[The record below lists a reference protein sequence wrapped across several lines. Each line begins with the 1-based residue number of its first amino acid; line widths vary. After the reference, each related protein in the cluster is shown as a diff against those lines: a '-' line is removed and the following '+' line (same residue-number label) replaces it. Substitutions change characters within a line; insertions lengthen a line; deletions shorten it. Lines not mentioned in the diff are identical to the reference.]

1 LLSGQIWGVIAMT
14 ATFKCPEC
22 GLRGPIKEEMPPGA
36 KLRCPDCQT
45 LFPVKLKV
53 SRSKVL
59 TEIDSSRSPIASR
72 SSCEITGSEALTDGE
87 LNQGTGDSRFLIASL
102 CLALVA
108 MVVGIV
114 FVDMHFARER
124 REEATRKLSEE
135 MQVARQQIDQR
146 NWNDAIKLLKQIK
159 TSANAAELNDQGK
172 ELLAGADALLID
184 SERTVEKIRAD
195 HVLESAE
202 QALRL
207 ERWSDAQ
214 ERLRHYLASPEATH
228 RPKAT
233 LLLKAIDLIDSA
245 KSAVEF
251 LCSLTEPEFANFAEQ
266 GSLPSLDLTDFDLL
280 QARCLDSLNENLSE
294 AQSERETRQKLR
306 EESER
311 LAASNQTRDQS
322 AVSTP
327 SSTTGSG
334 LSYSSPRS
342 SSSRRSPGTEVHVRG
357 YTRKDGTYVR
367 PHTRSAPRR
376 R

>member
-1 LLSGQIWGVIAMT
+1 MT

-22 GLRGPIKEEMPPGA
+22 GLRGSIKEEMASGA
-36 KLRCPDCQT
+36 QLRCPDCKT
-45 LFPVKLKV
+45 YFPVKLKISE
-53 SRSKVL
+53 SRPPAESV
-59 TEIDSSRSPIASR
+59 ASR
-72 SSCEITGSEALTDGE
+72 SRIESGISCKISVSEALTESDVNLSSADG
-87 LNQGTGDSRFLIASL
+87 RFLIASVL
-102 CLALVA
+102 LALVA

-114 FVDMHFARER
+114 FVNMHFARER
-124 REEATRKLSEE
+124 SEEATRKLSEE

-214 ERLRHYLASPEATH
+214 ERLRQYLASPEATD
-228 RPKAT
+228 RPKAK
-233 LLLKAIDLIDSA
+233 LLLKALDLIDSA
-245 KSAVEF
+245 KNAIEF
-251 LCSLTEPEFANFAEQ
+251 LCSLTEPEFANFADQ

-280 QARCLDSLNENLSE
+280 RTRCLDSLNENLSE
-294 AQSERETRQKLR
+294 AQGERETRRKLR

-311 LAASNQTRDQS
+311 LAASNQTQDQS

-327 SSTTGSG
+327 STITGSG

-342 SSSRRSPGTEVHVRG
+342 SSSRSSPGTEVHVRG

-376 R
+376 K